1 MGNILT
7 TLRNVSANIVQQIN
21 INNFAGRTVSFLRE
35 VVQIINL
42 NNIILRIRNVPINIS
57 QVIHINNIVDRLAIY
72 ARGIGQVININNV
85 VSTVRNI
92 SANIG
97 QQINIGSIISKL
109 RNIPVGISQIINLN
123 NFVDRISGL
132 SINISQIIHLNNIA
146 NRVAGFGRS
155 ISQIININNII
166 DRIRDVPRSISQ
178 IINLIG
184 NVIGEIEFRRLTVQ
198 ANDIYKGQQFW
209 VRATFWSSSSVSKDT
224 FTATIQLPA
233 GFSLKSGETY
243 THSNTYILANQ
254 EWDTEWV
261 VIAPNTTGTYT
272 INVTLNLD
280 PVITKSKD
288 VTVNKKPVNPSLT
301 LFGTEYEYAENGT
314 LYAQMLDEDGSP
326 VNAANCN
333 ITIYY
338 PNRTL
343 WVNYEELAYLTAS
356 NGLYY
361 YNFTTPNITGVYA
374 AIANCS
380 NPTAYSSA
388 TFHVVEHRGI
398 SPEEIWTYANRNL
411 TDYNQSF
418 IIDNFN
424 TLWEYFNCTN
434 ATIQSQGVCDYLIK
448 TYTYTEEIHTWID
461 DMKDQTDKIPGLRT
475 VVNSID
481 NSLVQN
487 NISSTWRFL
496 IIVLVVSLLGF
507 GIVIIIYLLARK
519 TIFKREEIEEELPEE
534 PEEEIES
541 YYV

>member
-1 MGNILT
+1 MSAFDNMIPFNSVVSLNFFACSTQSLPVIL
-7 TLRNVSANIVQQIN
+7 S
-21 INNFAGRTVSFLRE
+21 
-35 VVQIINL
+35 
-42 NNIILRIRNVPINIS
+42 P
-57 QVIHINNIVDRLAIY
+57 INNIKSGFDTLTIFFISSIRLTLLCSLPA
-72 ARGIGQVININNV
+72 
-85 VSTVRNI
+85 VSTRTT
-92 SANIG
+92 S
-97 QQINIGSIISKL
+97 
-109 RNIPVGISQIINLN
+109 
-123 NFVDRISGL
+123 
-132 SINISQIIHLNNIA
+132 
-146 NRVAGFGRS
+146 RS
-155 ISQIININNII
+155 FAS
-166 DRIRDVPRSISQ
+166 
-178 IINLIG
+178 
-184 NVIGEIEFRRLTVQ
+184 
-198 ANDIYKGQQFW
+198 
-209 VRATFWSSSSVSKDT
+209 
-224 FTATIQLPA
+224 
-233 GFSLKSGETY
+233 
-243 THSNTYILANQ
+243 
-254 EWDTEWV
+254 
-261 VIAPNTTGTYT
+261 
-272 INVTLNLD
+272 
-280 PVITKSKD
+280 
-288 VTVNKKPVNPSLT
+288 
-301 LFGTEYEYAENGT
+301 
-314 LYAQMLDEDGSP
+314 
-326 VNAANCN
+326 
-333 ITIYY
+333 
-338 PNRTL
+338 
-343 WVNYEELAYLTAS
+343 AYLTAS

-418 IIDNFN
+418 IVDNFN

-534 PEEEIES
+534 NEEEIES